1 MTAVEAEVQR
11 MMSLIL
17 AAPVASSSKRATA
30 QGMANELL
38 CSIDRLRGQNLSQF
52 AQTGAQ
58 LRGRCGG
65 TGSVSAGGSLGTDIF
80 GPPGGGRGPTGEPIC
95 GPWFDEVGITA
106 RESSDAEREAE
117 HFTQVD
123 EVGGQI
129 EECCKAIEDVC
140 ATGDIAMQ
148 EMLSPVCT
156 MLEMIVKFGF
166 PQLTDQVIDVAIGA
180 LTQANATAS
189 DRNCVIEDCLDTIAK
204 CVEQVAERQPAPEVE
219 YGGGACDAGAAG
231 GVGAGAA
238 GTVAAQCAEPVQ
250 APSPKPTPQPVAPPA
265 VAPEPA
271 PVPEPPAQRECPR
284 FESRCVE
291 RPAPVGVGAASLS
304 ASQAATSAASAALG
318 AGAGVFPQVV
328 QPPAPQMLP
337 MNIEVNFNYALDGA
351 VNAGLEAVDCET
363 VSQFQPPVQ
372 QVSSDSSAW
381 VGTLVQVGAAAVLE
395 GLDCFAASLDAV
407 AECPGAECCT
417 HEVTEPEPVPEPEPE
432 PVPEPVP
439 EPEPAPEP
447 EPVPEDGV
455 IPPPPELA
463 QVEEPAPPPEKVAHL
478 EGAPTEAAQAPEPPA
493 PEPPAAADPGGD
505 SGAEPQPEQHEGQTE
520 HTAEPEHTEQPA
532 QDAHE
537 PWAIKKTGEW

>member
-11 MMSLIL
+11 MMSLIS

-58 LRGRCGG
+58 LRSRCGG
-65 TGSVSAGGSLGTDIF
+65 TGSVSAGGSLGADIF

-318 AGAGVFPQVV
+318 AGAGVFPQAP
-328 QPPAPQMLP
+328 QPVAPQMPP

-417 HEVTEPEPVPEPEPE
+417 HEVTEPEPEPVPEPEPE
-432 PVPEPVP
+432 PTSE
-439 EPEPAPEP
+439 PEP

-493 PEPPAAADPGGD
+493 AADPGV
-505 SGAEPQPEQHEGQTE
+505 EPQPEQHEGQTE